1 MLVKRLE
8 DLQKFYQRSPCLQ
21 DQTWR
26 WGILLGLLVLMAIFG
41 GD

>member
-1 MLVKRLE
+1 MMNRLHE
-8 DLQKFYQRSPCLQ
+8 LQKIYQRSPIIQ

-26 WGILLGLLVLMAIFG
+26 WGILLALLVLMAIFG

>member
-1 MLVKRLE
+1 MINMFHE
-8 DLQKFYQRSPCLQ
+8 LQKFYQRSPCFQ

>member
-1 MLVKRLE
+1 MINMFYKW
-8 DLQKFYQRSPCLQ
+8 QKLYQSSPCLQ

-26 WGILLGLLVLMAIFG
+26 WGILIALLALMLIFG